1 MVATDHRRR
10 LLRAG
15 VVCALGLLIASCGG
29 DSEANT
35 PTASAESA
43 SPATTT
49 ATAATAAVIASPIA
63 NAPTPDADGLYRDLS
78 AEQAQ
83 AIVPFALVWPTDV
96 PEPPA
101 LNGIQVAE
109 SPPTPAGDR
118 GYRVISFYSGASPT
132 RTYQYLQSNRSPASV
147 PRPDATP
154 TEIGDTSVSMT
165 TQNRPDGSAVV
176 SWEWTADDIFRQV
189 VVSAH
194 DDNDIDAG
202 TALVRGIIEAD
213 AQPS

>member
-10 LLRAG
+10 LVRAG

-49 ATAATAAVIASPIA
+49 ATAATATVVASLIA

-78 AEQAQ
+78 AEQAH

-96 PEPPA
+96 PEPLA
-101 LNGIQVAE
+101 LKGIQVAE

-132 RTYQYLQSNRSPASV
+132 GTYQYLQSNRSPASV

-194 DDNDIDAG
+194 DDMDIDTG
-202 TALVRGIIEAD
+202 TALVRAIIDSASS
-213 AQPS
+213 Q